1 MIIQKNILLIILLV
15 LVLLPN
21 IAYLA
26 DPVTKNGV
34 DASTNCTSEGGKVC
48 LNVPI
53 GGVKQASFEEY
64 LALWYN
70 FVLGV
75 SGILATV
82 IIMWG
87 GFKWLTSRG
96 NSAAISDAKDRIWS
110 AVIGLVLLFL
120 SYTLLSIINP
130 RLVNISLPILPGV
143 QTSGTSSQLPNL
155 ADASIYNLNPSSGTR
170 GYEEQVLDS
179 TIWEEVFG
187 LDPNN
192 IEGYSDFHFTVPP
205 TPYLPGGNF
214 DERVYFQRNLTGGF
228 VVHWDDMT
236 KQEIDVFSNV
246 LVNDLGENFGFNWRM
261 SNITSNNTTNGLL
274 IVPQA
279 K

>member
-1 MIIQKNILLIILLV
+1 MKKIIISLILVGLTIVIISPV
-15 LVLLPN
+15 LAQSLP
-21 IAYLA
+21 
-26 DPVTKNGV
+26 
-34 DASTNCTSEGGKVC
+34 ASTPVSSETGCDSTSGLC

-53 GGVKQASFEEY
+53 GGIRQVSGFEQY
-64 LALWYN
+64 LSLWYN

-236 KQEIDVFSNV
+236 QQEIDVFSNV

>member
-1 MIIQKNILLIILLV
+1 MKKIIISLILVGLTIGIISPV
-15 LVLLPN
+15 LAQSLPVST
-21 IAYLA
+21 
-26 DPVTKNGV
+26 PVSSGTGC
-34 DASTNCTSEGGKVC
+34 DGTSGLC

-53 GGVKQASFEEY
+53 GGIRQVSGFEQY
-64 LALWYN
+64 LSLWYN

-236 KQEIDVFSNV
+236 QQEIDVFSNV
-246 LVNDLGENFGFNWRM
+246 LVNDLGENFGFNWRI